1 MFMDVCVYPSI
12 LLEQETRS
20 GVHSIAEG
28 GVWSQQECWMVE
40 YYRGGDRCDTT
51 LHYSTLHYTTLH
63 YTTLHYTTL
72 HYTTLHCIQVMGASG
87 ALCISSAELR
97 ATSSGF
103 IAKPLTIQKHLIY
116 RHTGS
121 PRGVGTNL

>member
-72 HYTTLHCIQVMGASG
+72 HYTTLQVNHECSITILIVQPATDVSHEMDSIMPVLYNSIIQ
-87 ALCISSAELR
+87 
-97 ATSSGF
+97 
-103 IAKPLTIQKHLIY
+103 
-116 RHTGS
+116 
-121 PRGVGTNL
+121 